1 MTLVVLVDR
10 DGREVG
16 TAEKVAAH
24 RPPAPLHRAFSAF
37 LLDADDNVLLQ
48 RRSLDKYHFAGLWAN
63 SCCGHPLPGESV
75 LDAAARRSWDELG
88 VRPSDLQEVA
98 SVVYS
103 AHDPDSSLM
112 EHEFDHVVVGR
123 VTTAPRPVPSEVAEV
138 RFQSLAEVVREV
150 EQTPQVFAPWMP
162 HVLGAVLPALT
173 R

>member
-1 MTLVVLVDR
+1 MVDR

-103 AHDPDSSLM
+103 AHDPDSLLM

-123 VTTAPRPVPSEVAEV
+123 VTATPRPVPSEVAEV

-150 EQTPQVFAPWMP
+150 EQTPHVFAPWMP
-162 HVLGAVLPALT
+162 HVLGAVLPSLT

>member
-103 AHDPDSSLM
+103 AHDPDSLLM

-123 VTTAPRPVPSEVAEV
+123 VTATPRPVPSEVAEV

-150 EQTPQVFAPWMP
+150 EQTPHVFAPWMP
-162 HVLGAVLPALT
+162 HVLGAVLPSLT